1 MARPEVTG
9 KAPRRTAGTSHRSTI
24 PDPTEM
30 ELTGDGD
37 ADIEPVDP
45 DDAGVMAQRSAHQA
59 RGPPKL
65 AMSVAEFCLLHS
77 ISIGFFYELLK
88 RGEGPRIMKVGL
100 RTLVSVEEAAR
111 WRAMRTAA
119 TTD

>member
-1 MARPEVTG
+1 MARQARPEVTG
-9 KAPRRTAGTSHRSTI
+9 KAPRATAATSRRSTI

-30 ELTGDGD
+30 ELTGDAD

-45 DDAGVMAQRSAHQA
+45 DDAGVMAHQA

-65 AMSVAEFCLLHS
+65 ALSVAEFCQLHS

-100 RTLVSVEEAAR
+100 RTLVSIEEAAR
-111 WRAMRTAA
+111 WRAQRTAA